1 MRIDGPIIVKMRK
14 EWVMSSAQNGLQK
27 IQPGLTIPTIDS
39 DEIKPLERIVLV
51 KLTRIFVFK
60 IQGGIASKLDVFV

>member
-1 MRIDGPIIVKMRK
+1 
-14 EWVMSSAQNGLQK
+14 MSSAQNGLQK